1 MNIEEKLQEI
11 IKSICGKNNLEFN
24 NDADL
29 IKDFGLDSADMIEL
43 ITDVEIE
50 FDIEIKDINSCL
62 KYGKLL
68 NYIKEILG

>member
-50 FDIEIKDINSCL
+50 FDIEIKDINS
-62 KYGKLL
+62 
-68 NYIKEILG
+68 